1 MKYMYMCSY
10 LYTHNICNQVFCTDT
25 KKVNTHSIT
34 YRQGDN
40 TRNTKGNSRGIP

>member
-25 KKVNTHSIT
+25 KKVNTPSHTDKVIT
-34 YRQGDN
+34 QETQRETQEAAPN
-40 TRNTKGNSRGIP
+40 